1 MNLKTLNKKN
11 SPWLEALA
19 LPAATDCFYQVS
31 HSKLLI
37 STALFQPSYFC
48 RLYYKHSAKG
58 LGSAPEHCL
67 EV

>member
-1 MNLKTLNKKN
+1 LTVISCHQILTVNEPENPEQKN

-37 STALFQPSYFC
+37 STALFQFSYF
-48 RLYYKHSAKG
+48 
-58 LGSAPEHCL
+58 
-67 EV
+67 